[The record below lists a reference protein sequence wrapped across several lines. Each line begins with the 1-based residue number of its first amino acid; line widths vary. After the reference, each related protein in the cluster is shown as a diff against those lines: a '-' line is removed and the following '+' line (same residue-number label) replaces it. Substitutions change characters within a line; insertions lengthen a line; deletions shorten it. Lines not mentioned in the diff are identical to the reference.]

1 MEWEDLIK
9 KFKQIYNDDKNLI
22 FLSVP
27 GRVNLL
33 GMHVDHRGGSVNPI
47 ATREMKII
55 VQKRIDDTVQVF
67 NSDERF
73 AEQKF
78 LISEEIPDKVEW
90 NQWINNIKIE
100 KGNWVNYIKAGV
112 LYFKNK
118 FFENKISG
126 MNLLIDSDIP
136 MAGGLSSSTA
146 LNMGA
151 SFAFLKVNDI
161 SLPDEEFIDSCG
173 EAEWYVGTRGGKGD
187 QAAIVLS
194 KRGNISHISFSP
206 LKIEHLPFP
215 EDYCVAICNTFKEAK
230 KSEGA
235 KNIFNERVATYEIS
249 LFLVKEQFPSL
260 YSIKMLRDINT
271 KNFELSY
278 IYKILKTLPLRISRK
293 ELNKKLSSRK
303 KELEIIY
310 KTHEELKEGYR
321 VRGVFLFGIAES
333 ERSRICADF
342 LRKGEM
348 EKFGEL
354 MNISHN
360 GDRLKE
366 LELEDNSPLYQQPG
380 GYAVSCEEA
389 DRIVD
394 LALKTPGVLGARLV
408 GGGLGGYVAVLLKKE
423 DTEGL
428 KKVLKENYYAPKNL
442 PLGVEICFPQDGLRQ
457 LTF

>member
-235 KNIFNERVATYEIS
+235 KAPRS
-249 LFLVKEQFPSL
+249 HQHP
-260 YSIKMLRDINT
+260 
-271 KNFELSY
+271 
-278 IYKILKTLPLRISRK
+278 
-293 ELNKKLSSRK
+293 
-303 KELEIIY
+303 
-310 KTHEELKEGYR
+310 
-321 VRGVFLFGIAES
+321 RGVSNEFAEFQKTEHRGPHVAVHS
-333 ERSRICADF
+333 GTGRVHHDIRGRRCADVAGGQT
-342 LRKGEM
+342 LGSA
-348 EKFGEL
+348 GA
-354 MNISHN
+354 
-360 GDRLKE
+360 GPDPDDRLHE
-366 LELEDNSPLYQQPG
+366 PEPRLH
-380 GYAVSCEEA
+380 
-389 DRIVD
+389 D
-394 LALKTPGVLGARLV
+394 L
-408 GGGLGGYVAVLLKKE
+408 
-423 DTEGL
+423 
-428 KKVLKENYYAPKNL
+428 
-442 PLGVEICFPQDGLRQ
+442 
-457 LTF
+457 